1 MQVFYRVHVVG
12 AALFVCFGI
21 VHSRKVFVFLGPGL
35 ALYGIDAAYRWLQT
49 SYDVILHVNP
59 GSKLVS
65 MVVPLE
71 VRLSVAARAC
81 ATVCLK

>member
-1 MQVFYRVHVVG
+1 MFYRVHIIG

-35 ALYGIDAAYRWLQT
+35 VLYGIDAAYRWLQAT
-49 SYDVILHVNP
+49 YDVTLHVNP

-65 MVVPLE
+65 IVIPLQ
-71 VRLSVAARAC
+71 V
-81 ATVCLK
+81 

>member
-1 MQVFYRVHVVG
+1 MLAALQVFYRVHIFG

-35 ALYGIDAAYRWLQT
+35 VLYGIDAAYRWLQAT
-49 SYDVILHVNP
+49 YDVTLHVNP

-65 MVVPLE
+65 IVIPLQ
-71 VRLSVAARAC
+71 V
-81 ATVCLK
+81 